1 MIKMKDIMMI
11 EVPLYPRLIWRDFWK
26 FIKTKENWLR
36 YFPDYKDSQ
45 LPERPF
51 LFNVL
56 NTLDSKFIKEKISLV
71 EEEKV
76 TEQKIEENEVIIIR
90 RYILEEIAAT
100 KAVAGTNK
108 IINLNRNQRK
118 SNTSNEEICKLEVRE
133 EKEKAERHLPAN

>member
-11 EVPLYPRLIWRDFWK
+11 EVSLYPELNWRDFWK

-36 YFPDYKDSQ
+36 YFSDYKDRQ
-45 LPERPF
+45 LSERPF
-51 LFNVL
+51 LFNIL
-56 NTLDSKFIKEKISLV
+56 NTLDLKFIKEKISLV

-76 TEQKIEENEVIIIR
+76 MEQKIEENEVIVIR
-90 RYILEEIAAT
+90 RDILEEIATT

-118 SNTSNEEICKLEVRE
+118 SNTFNEEICKLEVRE
-133 EKEKAERHLPAN
+133 EKEKAEKHLRVN

>member
-1 MIKMKDIMMI
+1 M
-11 EVPLYPRLIWRDFWK
+11 
-26 FIKTKENWLR
+26 R

-76 TEQKIEENEVIIIR
+76 MEQKIEENEVIVIR
-90 RYILEEIAAT
+90 RDILEEIAAT

-133 EKEKAERHLPAN
+133 EKEKAERHLRAN